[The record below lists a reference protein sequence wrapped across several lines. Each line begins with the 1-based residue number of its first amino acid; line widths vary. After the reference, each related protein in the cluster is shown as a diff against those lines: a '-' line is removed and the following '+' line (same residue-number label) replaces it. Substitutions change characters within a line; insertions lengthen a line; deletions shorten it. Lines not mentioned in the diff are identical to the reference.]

1 MDLHTLFTLILYT
14 SASLQENKG
23 FNLKKTLLTL
33 SAIAL
38 LATPS
43 LFAHENSLQDH
54 LRIGQMLQKQ
64 EQKRLKNAN
73 GAMNQ
78 YKYQHQH
85 QYQPE
90 TELVPKHK
98 RSRDI
103 DKLIEIRPEE
113 EDDKNRN
120 CSRNEIKKKR
130 FG

>member
-1 MDLHTLFTLILYT
+1 M
-14 SASLQENKG
+14 
-23 FNLKKTLLTL
+23 KKTLLTL

-85 QYQPE
+85 QYQGMNSN
-90 TELVPKHK
+90 
-98 RSRDI
+98 RSSMGSMGGQRSGGG
-103 DKLIEIRPEE
+103 R
-113 EDDKNRN
+113 R
-120 CSRNEIKKKR
+120 
-130 FG
+130 